1 MVTGTAHKQ
10 PGDLVLGLRCDRR
23 SREYVPDP
31 SISVRRRVAVS
42 SYVTEYVG
50 HERPTESILNSP
62 MVATGVGASQEA
74 PEVEVRAH
82 SLLQIGSTLGPGSC
96 THVFR
101 LPHPLRNVEDVSQT
115 PEHEVH
121 IATWRGVL

>member
-42 SYVTEYVG
+42 SYVKEYVG
-50 HERPTESILNSP
+50 HERPTEPILNSP
-62 MVATGVGASQEA
+62 MVATGVGASREA

-82 SLLQIGSTLGPGSC
+82 SPTSDWVYAGACVI
-96 THVFR
+96 VFR

-121 IATWRGVL
+121 IATWRGVV